1 MKQRFKKWWNN
12 FNKFQKYSIVITIW
26 IVNLIPYLMLPES
39 WYILETFHLII
50 SGACGVIGAAIYKG
64 DL

>member
-1 MKQRFKKWWNN
+1 M
-12 FNKFQKYSIVITIW
+12 QKYSIVITIW